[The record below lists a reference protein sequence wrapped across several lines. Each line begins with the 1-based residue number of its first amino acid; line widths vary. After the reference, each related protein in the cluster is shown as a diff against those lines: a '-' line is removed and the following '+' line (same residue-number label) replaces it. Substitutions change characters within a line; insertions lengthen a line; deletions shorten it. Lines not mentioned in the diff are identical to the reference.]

1 MGINSLLLFQ
11 TIFKIIFKITKGEII
26 LLEKDGIV
34 EISIDDGSYIKISD
48 VKVPLFV
55 FENEIEK
62 HIENIKKEL
71 GKNSA
76 ERVFKSLLHFYRE
89 IRDEE
94 HFGKVEILTVI
105 KLEEYIILASR
116 KNGEKVELS
125 MEELKKEIAEKNNE
139 IEYLE
144 IEDNCY
150 PITKELLN
158 LFISAKCSGKYRN
171 RYEKFVLI
179 LEEIEGNIV
188 VEEIKYRNAA
198 LGEDGSKSYF
208 DWSSQLFEIPYMDYW
223 LWEDYEKISK
233 FLKLFENNIKLNV
246 TEDKVE
252 IRTKNCLVII
262 TSDYKIFL
270 ERGKI
275 RTVILKGFDRELE
288 LIEGKKFPLGI
299 HFNFRIRRSSI
310 NLEYYLGEWIFTPSI
325 YEGVTYL
332 EDENEFP
339 DFPSN
344 PKKITAENIKEL
356 GKFVIKVEKYFL
368 KEDVEKFKKMANAF
382 REKWN
387 EEHPCEKIEE
397 EKIN

>member
-1 MGINSLLLFQ
+1 MKKIFQ
-11 TIFKIIFKITKGEII
+11 TDKGEIN

-62 HIENIKKEL
+62 HIENIKKKL
-71 GKNSA
+71 GKNIA

-310 NLEYYLGEWIFTPSI
+310 NLEYYLGEWIFSPSASCQ
-325 YEGVTYL
+325 GVEYL
-332 EDENEFP
+332 EDENKFP
-339 DFPSN
+339 NFLSKF
-344 PKKITAENIKEL
+344 KKITAENIEEL

>member
-1 MGINSLLLFQ
+1 MKKIFQ
-11 TIFKIIFKITKGEII
+11 TDKGEII
-26 LLEKDGIV
+26 LLEKD
-34 EISIDDGSYIKISD
+34 
-48 VKVPLFV
+48 
-55 FENEIEK
+55 EIEK